1 MTMTTPPPLRS
12 RLASAQ
18 RQRGLVG
25 AALIVALVGSVV
37 ALVHRPGPVS
47 YILPTPLTLEAASE
61 LTGQRAVSGGGFN
74 GSSSYRKARLE
85 DGSWLHLEGLYV
97 DEELSEFVSPPGDA
111 TFTVET
117 IEVPVDAS
125 KKTMTYARRPTVLAD
140 VTVHCMRYVL
150 SADGVAPG
158 DDAALDAYVDRLRDH
173 VSQWYVDAPED
184 PCRNRPTPSLR

>member
-1 MTMTTPPPLRS
+1 MTTPTLPS
-12 RLASAQ
+12 RLAPVQSQ
-18 RQRGLVG
+18 RWLMG

-47 YILPTPLTLEAASE
+47 YVLPTSLTLEAASE

-74 GSSSYRKARLE
+74 GSSSYRKARLA

-125 KKTMTYARRPTVLAD
+125 KKTVTYARRPTVLAD

-150 SADGVAPG
+150 SADGVAPV
-158 DDAALDAYVDRLRDH
+158 DDAALGAYVDGLRDQ
-173 VSQWYVDAPED
+173 VSQWYADAPED
-184 PCRNRPTPSLR
+184 PCRNRPTASPR

>member
-1 MTMTTPPPLRS
+1 MTTPTLPS
-12 RLASAQ
+12 RLAPVPSQ
-18 RQRGLVG
+18 RWLAG

-47 YILPTPLTLEAASE
+47 YVLPTPLTLEAASE

-74 GSSSYRKARLE
+74 GSSSDRKARLA

-111 TFTVET
+111 RFTVET
-117 IEVPVDAS
+117 IEVPVHAS
-125 KKTMTYARRPTVLAD
+125 KKTVTYARRPTVLAD

-150 SADGVAPG
+150 SADGVAPV
-158 DDAALDAYVDRLRDH
+158 DDAALDAYVDSLRDELA
-173 VSQWYVDAPED
+173 QWYADAPED
-184 PCRNRPTPSLR
+184 PCRNRPASSPR